1 MSSPALNGS
10 ERKTMRMAAVR
21 AAASILAAGLASLTP
36 AAAGAQGAPPE
47 IAPTVPVV
55 VESAPD
61 FSTSTPPYDGN
72 SPIYDRS
79 LFPEGSVTLTF
90 QEAGYIPAGTIVTD
104 QFASFGV
111 TFSPYGF
118 TFGPQWGFP
127 GIDSSDLGNF
137 WAVPCQGPRSIYFTH
152 PTTMAGFNI
161 VTNAPDSAKLTA
173 RRDGVDLETQIFNT
187 STDKVYFVGIKNSAG
202 FDELVLEIIPDYG
215 GYGSNRCML
224 LDSLEFIANQ
234 APVASAGG
242 PYAGAEGAPIL
253 LSAAASG
260 DPDGGALTYAWDL
273 DADGAFDDATGV
285 TTSVTFPDDG
295 SFVVAVQVT
304 DAQGATDVASAAV
317 TVDNVAPVIAAVSGP
332 TAPLALS
339 AANAAI
345 TVTFTDPAG
354 ALDTYTAFVDC
365 GDGASWSATTV
376 SPHTATCTYA
386 APGVYTVTATVTD
399 EDGGVSATEPFKYVV
414 VYDPSGSFATGG
426 GWIGYDGAACPGA
439 CAAAAGVGKFGFVA
453 KYLKGATV
461 PTGNTEL
468 EFDAG
473 TKVFAST
480 GYDWLVAAGAAARL
494 QGTGVINGAGDYA
507 FLLVAVDGSPDGF
520 RIQIT
525 DRVTGEVVF
534 DNQMG
539 ADEAGLSTT
548 ALDKVSGNGSIMLH

>member
-1 MSSPALNGS
+1 MSSPVFDGS
-10 ERKTMRMAAVR
+10 ERKAKKMAAIR
-21 AAASILAAGLASLTP
+21 AAATILAAGLASFSP
-36 AAAGAQGAPPE
+36 AAGAQGAPPE

-90 QEAGYIPAGTIVTD
+90 QEAGSIPPGTIVTD

-137 WAVPCQGPRSIYFTH
+137 WSVPCQGPRSIHFTH

-161 VTNAPDSAKLTA
+161 VTNGPDSAKLTA

-187 STDKVYFVGIKNSAG
+187 STDRVYFVGIKNGAG

-215 GYGSNRCML
+215 SYGSNRCML

-253 LSAAASG
+253 LSAAASS

-285 TTSVTFPDDG
+285 TASVTFPDDG
-295 SFVVAVQVT
+295 SFAVAVQVT
-304 DAQGATDVASAAV
+304 DAQGATDVASVAV
-317 TVDNVAPVIAAVSGP
+317 TVDNVAPAIAAVSGP
-332 TAPLALS
+332 AAPLALTG
-339 AANAAI
+339 ANAAI
-345 TVTFTDPAG
+345 TVAFTDPAG

-365 GDGASWSATTV
+365 GDGASWSATAV

-386 APGVYTVTATVTD
+386 APGVYTVTATVSD
-399 EDGGVSATEPFKYVV
+399 EDGGVSASAPFKYVV
-414 VYDPSGSFATGG
+414 VYDPAGSFVTGG
-426 GWIGYDGAACPGA
+426 GWVNYDGGACPGL

-480 GYDWLVAAGAAARL
+480 SYDWLVATGAAARL

-534 DNQMG
+534 DNQTG
-539 ADEAGLSTT
+539 ADAAGLSTT
-548 ALDKVSGNGSIMLH
+548 ALDKASGNGSIMIH